1 MSPYRQWWR
10 PAHQYNGRI
19 LLLLGLANT
28 FIGIYVAGADN
39 SWYIWV
45 CIVWAAIVCFG
56 VAKALYNRR
65 SAVRHPTPVAG
76 PSVPATTTTATADTK
91 APSSVEMA

>member
-1 MSPYRQWWR
+1 MVCVVLHRNWWR

-28 FIGIYVAGADN
+28 FIGINAAGADN

-45 CIVWAAIVCFG
+45 CIVWVVLIVAG
-56 VAKALYNRR
+56 LGKSLYNRR
-65 SAVRHPTPVAG
+65 RGPEAAAPESLNPTMPDAANQTG
-76 PSVPATTTTATADTK
+76 PSTI
-91 APSSVEMA
+91 EMP